1 MNEQEFVFDFID
13 KYSPEIVIGNLLK
26 QIESATRG
34 YVCGHIQEY
43 DGEITSYTKEV
54 GGFSAAL
61 SAFQKGAET
70 VHVDIQEDLGE
81 QDYENHRYEVFL
93 SAKGLEHYKYRMM
106 FVDYGTVSYPVT
118 IVMNEDLAV
127 EYTGKRITNFNVE
140 SMKEL
145 ENMVN
150 QILSCKTMLSLIQ
163 NLINEAIRQENKT
176 VSQATAKTIQ
186 SEKQ

>member
-1 MNEQEFVFDFID
+1 MKEQEFVFDLVD
-13 KYSPEIVIGNLLK
+13 KYSPEIVINNLLK
-26 QIESATRG
+26 QIESATKG

-43 DGEITSYTKEV
+43 DGAITSYTKQV
-54 GGFSAAL
+54 GGFGAAL
-61 SAFQKGAET
+61 SAFQKGTET

-81 QDYENHRYEVFL
+81 QDYEKHRYEVFL

-140 SMKEL
+140 SMREL
-145 ENMVN
+145 ENMIN
-150 QILSCKTMLSLIQ
+150 QILSCKTMLTLIQ
-163 NLINEAIRQENKT
+163 NLINESIRQENKSSSLATIET
-176 VSQATAKTIQ
+176 VE
-186 SEKQ
+186 SEE

>member
-1 MNEQEFVFDFID
+1 MKEQEFVFDLVD

-26 QIESATRG
+26 QVESATRG
-34 YVCGHIQEY
+34 YVCGNIQEY
-43 DGEITSYTKEV
+43 DGQITSYTKEV
-54 GGFSAAL
+54 GFSAAFN
-61 SAFQKGAET
+61 AFQKGTEK

-93 SAKGLEHYKYRMM
+93 SAKGLKHYKYRMM

-127 EYTGKRITNFNVE
+127 EYTGKRVTNFSVT

-145 ENMVN
+145 EDMVN
-150 QILSCKTMLSLIQ
+150 KILSCKTMLSLIQ
-163 NLINEAIRQENKT
+163 NLINEAIRQENKA
-176 VSQATAKTIQ
+176 VSQAAIKTIQ
-186 SEKQ
+186 SED

>member
-1 MNEQEFVFDFID
+1 MKEQEFVFDLVD
-13 KYSPEIVIGNLLK
+13 KYSPEIVINNLLK

-43 DGEITSYTKEV
+43 DGAITSYTKQV
-54 GGFSAAL
+54 GGFGAAL
-61 SAFQKGAET
+61 SAFQK
-70 VHVDIQEDLGE
+70 DLGE
-81 QDYENHRYEVFL
+81 QDYEKHRYEVFL

-140 SMKEL
+140 SMREL
-145 ENMVN
+145 ENMIN
-150 QILSCKTMLSLIQ
+150 QILSCKTMLTLIQ
-163 NLINEAIRQENKT
+163 NLINESIRQENKSSSLATIET
-176 VSQATAKTIQ
+176 VE
-186 SEKQ
+186 SEE

>member
-1 MNEQEFVFDFID
+1 MNGQEFVFDLVD

-34 YVCGHIQEY
+34 YVSGHIQEY

-54 GGFSAAL
+54 GGFGAAL
-61 SAFQKGAET
+61 SAFQKGTE

-81 QDYENHRYEVFL
+81 QDDENHRYEVFL

-150 QILSCKTMLSLIQ
+150 QIMNCKTMLSLVQ
-163 NLINEAIRQENKT
+163 NLINEAIRQENKA

-186 SEKQ
+186 SKEQ